1 MGDEIDVMFEQWLK
15 GYAQGKELPNEE
27 YNKLR
32 NCFRECAEMMRG
44 KVKELEQIIKSKE
57 AVIKLLQGGED
68 L

>member
-32 NCFRECAEMMRG
+32 NCFRECAEMMSGKIEELEKWYILDINKMIIG
-44 KVKELEQIIKSKE
+44 KVL
-57 AVIKLLQGGED
+57 
-68 L
+68 